1 MAAKNRRGG
10 EETAIGDAISIHRL
24 GWKTIDRSWA
34 SSDN

>member
-1 MAAKNRRGG
+1 MAAKNTRGG
-10 EETAIGDAISIHRL
+10 EETAIGDAISIHRF